1 MATLAPDFG
10 TTGNGCTC
18 CFGNLESTAPDSSGM
33 PARLKTAMPLPTRA
47 CNGSVCHSV
56 AL

>member
-18 CFGNLESTAPDSSGM
+18 CFGNLESTAPDRMIGD
-33 PARLKTAMPLPTRA
+33 ARSAQDGYAVANPGLQWLCLPQR
-47 CNGSVCHSV
+47 G
-56 AL
+56 